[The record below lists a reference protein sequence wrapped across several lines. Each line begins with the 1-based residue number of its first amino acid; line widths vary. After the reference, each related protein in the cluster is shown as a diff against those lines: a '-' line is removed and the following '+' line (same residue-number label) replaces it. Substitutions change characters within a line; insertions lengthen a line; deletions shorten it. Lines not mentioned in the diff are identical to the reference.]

1 MHTQIVRVR
10 QTGRRTVRV
19 EREIVIEVPYHIS
32 KSPQLLAAWI
42 DQREQGGDALELWYP
57 AGTPQ
62 LIALETEV
70 LGHATRAD
78 VPMTPEELALYDAG
92 DDV

>member
-1 MHTQIVRVR
+1 MPTQIVRVR
-10 QTGRRTVRV
+10 QTGMRTIRV
-19 EREIVIEVPYHIS
+19 KRDIVVEVPCHIS

-42 DQREQGGDALELWYP
+42 DEREQGGDALELWYP
-57 AGTPQ
+57 AGTPH

-70 LGHATRAD
+70 VGHATRAD

-92 DDV
+92 DDG